1 MPKLKTNK
9 TISKRFRITKNG
21 KVLKRR
27 EGQDHFNAGKTG
39 NNRRRKRRDLMLS
52 SVHKAAL
59 KAGLPRVAIFTKPK
73 SQADT
78 SSVDS

>member
-27 EGQDHFNAGKTG
+27 EGQGHFNAGKTG
-39 NNRRRKRRDLMLS
+39 NNRRRKRRDVKLS
-52 SVHKAAL
+52 RVHKAVL
-59 KAGLPRVAIFTKPK
+59 RAGLPKVLSFQAPK
-73 SQADT
+73 AKKEDKQD
-78 SSVDS
+78 